1 MWQRFMNGAA
11 HAAQVGLARRFING
25 PSSSTLGLQALSA
38 SLAFSQMGEAYHT
51 SKIFLFLWWLGLA
64 EGGGLDVILQA
75 PRGQNPQP
83 TFPHLGCLS
92 AHWREA
98 SRW

>member
-1 MWQRFMNGAA
+1 MWQRLMNGAA

-25 PSSSTLGLQALSA
+25 PLGLQALSA
-38 SLAFSQMGEAYHT
+38 PLAFSRMGEAYHT
-51 SKIFLFLWWLGLA
+51 NKISLFPWWLGIA

-75 PRGQNPQP
+75 PWSQNAQP

-92 AHWREA
+92 AHRREA